1 MAKPGFKLPKPFLS
15 QLGEFSRG
23 YYLAVVNE
31 RGEIEAFESYD
42 NPAIRLALLN
52 FVDAQSSAMQE
63 HLRNQAL
70 FMEEQA
76 DHRHLPPPPTPP
88 DEDDED

>member
-1 MAKPGFKLPKPFLS
+1 MERPGFKLPRPFLS

-31 RGEIEAFESYD
+31 RGEIESFESYD

-52 FVDAQSSAMQE
+52 FVDAQSSAQQE

-70 FMEEQA
+70 FMEEQS
-76 DHRHLPPPPTPP
+76 DRRKPPV
-88 DEDDED
+88 DDEDED